1 MAKDEAV
8 AALVSLG
15 YTAQDA
21 VKALQDVDKKLPTE
35 ERIRAALKRV

>member
-8 AALVSLG
+8 AALVILG

-35 ERIRAALKRV
+35 ERIRAAV